1 MIRVALLA
9 SLAIFAA
16 SVGFVAMLTLPVNG
30 RLHGERLELLEA
42 REMADL
48 RVAASILEVAQ
59 ANVAGDVVVATSVPA
74 LIAVASNPNAAN
86 RVLAE
91 RYLQRFLSASGR
103 YVRLRIVNA
112 AGTDI
117 LTLLAD
123 GVTSVDVVRSLPSA
137 ADLADGGDLQAPRTV
152 FISEL
157 SAGRVNGV
165 STPLLRFHAAILDP
179 EDGTVLGGLFVEYD
193 ATSHLER
200 AFAAFDQA
208 FVPSEAFLVLGG
220 GFALRPPTD
229 GNWHRALRHARE
241 APIDVVLHGVPRQL
255 PTTESTVYRVDRG
268 RVHAW
273 PIDANDQVS
282 GFRIAMDPTH
292 AGADAMLSW
301 TIVTLVAPSTLRALT
316 PLNDPALMTLAIGV
330 VITLA
335 LLSLLLGYGVAR
347 LLRERRTFERDA
359 LVDALTGLANRRAFD
374 ADLMRAVERARRYD
388 ESLCVAVADLD
399 HFKNVNDAYG
409 HAVGDAALRAFATLA
424 AGALRASDELY
435 RVGGEEFAMLLP
447 RTNLEAGGEVAERVR
462 SAVEG
467 HVLHVDDGTELRVTC
482 SLGVAELASR
492 PSPKD
497 LVNAADEALYHA
509 KVEGRNRVCLA
520 PHAATGP
527 EGTGPNTTTESNE
540 CPLRVT
546 R

>member
-1 MIRVALLA
+1 MVRVALLA
-9 SLAIFAA
+9 SLAIFSA

-74 LIAVASNPNAAN
+74 LVAVASNPNAAN
-86 RVLAE
+86 RVMAE
-91 RYLQRFLSASGR
+91 RYLQRFLSTSGR
-103 YVRLRIVNA
+103 YVRLRVVDA
-112 AGTDI
+112 DGTDV

-123 GVTSVDVVRSLPSA
+123 GVTSVDVVRSLPSTS
-137 ADLADGGDLQAPRTV
+137 DLADGGDLQAPRTV

-165 STPLLRFHAAILDP
+165 RTPLLRFHAAILGP
-179 EDGTVLGGLFVEYD
+179 EGRTVLGGLFVEYD
-193 ATSHLER
+193 ATRHLER

-241 APIDVVLHGVPRQL
+241 APIDVVLPGVPRQL

-273 PIDANDQVS
+273 PIDANEQVT
-282 GFRIAMDPTH
+282 GFRIEMDPAQ

-301 TIVTLVAPSTLRALT
+301 AFVTLVAPSTLRALT
-316 PLNDPALMTLAIGV
+316 PLNDPALMTLAVGI

-335 LLSLLLGYGVAR
+335 ILSLFLGWGVAR
-347 LLRERRTFERDA
+347 VLRQRRTFERDA
-359 LVDALTGLANRRAFD
+359 LVDALTGLSNRRAFD
-374 ADLMRAVERARRYD
+374 ADLARSVERAHRYG

-409 HAVGDAALRAFATLA
+409 HGVGDTALRSFAALA
-424 AGALRASDELY
+424 AGALRASDALY

-447 RTNLEAGGEVAERVR
+447 RTNLEAGEEVAERVR
-462 SAVEG
+462 SAIEG
-467 HVLHVDDGTELRVTC
+467 HVLHLADGTELRFTC
-482 SLGVAELASR
+482 SLGVAELAAQ
-492 PSPKD
+492 PSPSD
-497 LVNAADEALYHA
+497 LVNAADEALYRA
-509 KVEGRNRVCLA
+509 KVEGRNRTCLA
-520 PHAATGP
+520 PHTATGP
-527 EGTGPNTTTESNE
+527 EGIGPNATTESN
-540 CPLRVT
+540 
-546 R
+546 